1 MTRKH
6 FGLLVTA
13 ITLTLFM
20 NLTIS
25 NGLHVQYVSA
35 ATEVSL
41 TVDFGNGTIQ
51 EFTSI
56 EGPNVLEAT
65 NSTTTVDVEWYGD
78 LVFVTAIS
86 GVSQDDDANLYW
98 QYWVNGELG
107 PCAANMYI
115 LEDGDA
121 IEWKLPYHG
130 SESTNTSTVAFEPDT
145 SLIVGSA
152 LLGIA
157 ALGFLVLIK
166 IRMSRR

>member
-6 FGLLVTA
+6 FGLLVMVIA
-13 ITLTLFM
+13 LALFM
-20 NLTIS
+20 NLTTS
-25 NGLHVQYVSA
+25 SGLLVQYVSA

-51 EFTSI
+51 EFTSL
-56 EGPNVLEAT
+56 EGTNVLEAT
-65 NSTTTVDVEWYGD
+65 NSTTAVDVEWYGD

-86 GVSQDDDANLYW
+86 GVSQDHDANLYW

-115 LEDGDA
+115 LEDGDS
-121 IEWKLPYHG
+121 IEWRLPYHG
-130 SESTNTSTVAFEPDT
+130 FESTNTSIIESELDT

-157 ALGFLVLIK
+157 AMGFLVLIR
-166 IRMSRR
+166 IRTSRR